1 VKGKIPMFLGEI
13 IKAYREEHNNMSMA
27 EFAAKCGL
35 TKGYISILEKNK
47 DPRSNNP
54 IIPSII
60 TIKKVADAIGLN
72 FNELYNMLDENSEI
86 TLDDPINEIISDDE
100 IELLSNY
107 RKLSPDEKNNVR
119 IYLKTKVEIEIL
131 DRKEK

>member
-1 VKGKIPMFLGEI
+1 MKGNILMFLGEL

-35 TKGYISILEKNK
+35 SKGYISMLEKNK
-47 DPRSNNP
+47 DPRSNDP

-60 TIKKVADAIGLN
+60 TIKKVAEAIGLN
-72 FNELYNMLDENSEI
+72 FNELYNMLDDDSQI
-86 TLDDPINEIISDDE
+86 TLDDSIGEIISDDE
-100 IELLSNY
+100 MELLLNY

-119 IYLKTKVEIEIL
+119 IYIKTKVEIETL